1 MRACNTDRATRT
13 SVGLI
18 ADSISNR
25 ADLPRDFFLGS
36 CWKRGLLPIVV
47 SALQPRSRC
56 NARNVTRGNE
66 SRFEDDMLGYLTAG
80 GRFLGFDRGD
90 WALLL
95 GTFPLVALVALL
107 ST

>member
-1 MRACNTDRATRT
+1 M
-13 SVGLI
+13 
-18 ADSISNR
+18 
-25 ADLPRDFFLGS
+25 
-36 CWKRGLLPIVV
+36 

-56 NARNVTRGNE
+56 DARNVTRGNE

-107 ST
+107 SM